1 MGKKQRTGLV
11 LCSLLAAAGVLWGA
25 SALLQPGHSGLKR
38 MLYGDPK
45 WEQWGG
51 RVVFLGDSITEFCD
65 LGAYYP
71 GLNAV
76 NSGISGD
83 TTSGILERMDS
94 SVYAYEPQVVVLLA
108 GINDLLSGTD
118 EAAVIQNLFAIVAG
132 IHEHLPAC
140 RVIVQSVY
148 PVHPWYGAEAAER
161 IRTVDRALQTGAEER
176 QYTYLDLF
184 SVLKAADSDGLDE
197 RYSDDG
203 LHPNDAGYRA
213 VQPVLAE
220 ALKDVIGEIVYG

>member
-1 MGKKQRTGLV
+1 MEKKRRTGLV
-11 LCSLLAAAGVLWGA
+11 LCGFLAAAGLLWGA
-25 SALLQPGHSGLKR
+25 TALLQPGHSGLKR
-38 MLYGDPK
+38 VIYGDPQ

-51 RVVFLGDSITEFCD
+51 RVVFLGDSITDFCD

-83 TTSGILERMDS
+83 TTAGILERMDS

-108 GINDLLSGTD
+108 GINDLLSGVD
-118 EAAVIQNLFAIVAG
+118 EATVIQNLLTIVAD
-132 IHEHLPAC
+132 IHGHLPAC

-148 PVHPWYGAEAAER
+148 PVHPWYGGEAAER
-161 IRTVDRALQTGAEER
+161 IRTVNRAMAASAGEQDYR
-176 QYTYLDLF
+176 YVDVYTA
-184 SVLKAADSDGLDE
+184 LKAAEGDSLDE

-203 LHPNDAGYRA
+203 LHPNEAGYLA
-213 VQPVLAE
+213 VQPVLTE
-220 ALKDVIGEIVYG
+220 ALKDVIGKIVYG